1 MHTEVFNNI
10 DTLIS
15 MADSPLNIDDINTEL
30 ISLNRNIRNKQNEI
44 DDFKS
49 LITDSRYFNASNE
62 LVDKNIEV
70 SLKSKISRLNRK
82 IKEVK
87 RTIDEVKTR
96 EKSIYTDIEN
106 LKDKLKKNENYVDI
120 LEEKAKSDT
129 NIYYGDLLNK
139 EKTNVQELRIELQNK
154 NKQYDNVL
162 KELELNNQAYKEFS
176 DKLETEKS
184 RLNDILDNLNNP
196 NAYIDE
202 DLKEQD
208 DIKLK
213 SLNKE
218 LESLEKRKVEL
229 LTDANMIGADAKEF
243 ILNNKIVDA
252 LSKIRELVTI
262 VKSKEYM
269 DINNPSILD
278 EELDKKEALRL
289 ELSALIENKTYQDVD
304 NDTVNKRLEY
314 IKLAMENN
322 NNAIK
327 NYKNEIDKI
336 DEFVSKTLGP
346 NINEL
351 ESNILS
357 LEKTINSYRKLLE
370 DKNKPQKQK
379 MALESAITKK
389 DKEKIILNEILSA
402 YKNNLLLKINDT
414 NKINELITS
423 LEEENN
429 KFNKESMNLS
439 RMSLYDLKTKDLIEE
454 EEDKEKLKQVNDE
467 IKAIKNRQRFDK
479 TPDEIYDEIDM
490 YLASLTEDIKPIT
503 RLEKNKSLDIDE
515 LLNQNEKILEEK
527 KQEEKGLEDIK
538 ENLIKEVDTPKE
550 EILDTDTLDDMLVLE
565 EPERLKVIDV
575 IPVNNVSGGK

>member
-106 LKDKLKKNENYVDI
+106 LKDKLKKNENYVEI
-120 LEEKAKSDT
+120 LEEKAKSNT

-139 EKTNVQELRIELQNK
+139 EKTNVQELKIELQNK

-269 DINNPSILD
+269 DINTPSILD

-370 DKNKPQKQK
+370 DKSKPQKQK

-454 EEDKEKLKQVNDE
+454 EEDKEKLKQVHDE